1 MSDRLPSLNALRAF
15 DETARTLSV
24 TRAAEA
30 LHVTHGAVSRQL
42 KQLEEQL
49 GVALFRRQGRGLSLT
64 QEGELLR
71 ASTSQAF
78 ERLGQACTQL
88 RRRASEAPLV
98 LGCPGSFLA
107 RWFIPRLDRLKAQC
121 PELNLHLTADEEVV
135 GRLGTDVD
143 AVLRFAEPP
152 WPDDV
157 RVVEL
162 APERMGPVLA
172 PELLGTPSIDAS
184 SHDSPGHDTAALT
197 SLPMLPMLHTQS
209 RPQAWS
215 QWFTAQGLD
224 PTTMR
229 HDQSF
234 EHLHYMLEAALVGL
248 GVAIAPSYLVEED
261 LRTGRLVAPWGFIE
275 TPAWLG
281 LWLPPGEP
289 RRDIER
295 LVEWLTQELA
305 RSTG

>member
-42 KQLEEQL
+42 KQLEAQL
-49 GVALFRRQGRGLSLT
+49 GVTLFRRQGRGLALT

-121 PELNLHLTADEEVV
+121 PELNLHLTADEEVA
-135 GRLGTDVD
+135 GRLGTEVD

-172 PELLGTPSIDAS
+172 PERLDVPDPA
-184 SHDSPGHDTAALT
+184 TAHLT
-197 SLPMLPMLHTQS
+197 SLPMLHTQS

-215 QWFTAQGLD
+215 QWFAAQGLD
-224 PTTMR
+224 PAAMR

-261 LRTGRLVAPWGFIE
+261 LRTGRLIAPWGFIE
-275 TPAWLG
+275 TPARLG
-281 LWLPPGEP
+281 LWLPPGAP
-289 RRDIER
+289 RRDLAR
-295 LVEWLTQELA
+295 LVAWLTRELD
-305 RSTG
+305 RSPA

>member
-24 TRAAEA
+24 SRAAEA

-42 KQLEEQL
+42 KQLEAQL
-49 GVALFRRQGRGLSLT
+49 GVTLFRRQGRGLALT

-78 ERLGQACTQL
+78 ERLGQACSQL

-121 PELNLHLTADEEVV
+121 PALNLHLTADEEVA
-135 GRLGTDVD
+135 GRLGTEVD

-157 RVVEL
+157 RVIEL

-172 PELLGTPSIDAS
+172 PDRLDIPDPAVA
-184 SHDSPGHDTAALT
+184 DLT
-197 SLPMLPMLHTQS
+197 TLPMLHTQS

-215 QWFTAQGLD
+215 QWFAAKGLD
-224 PTTMR
+224 PATMR
-229 HDQSF
+229 HDQAF

-275 TPAWLG
+275 TPARLG
-281 LWLPPGEP
+281 LWLPPGAP
-289 RRDIER
+289 RRDIAR
-295 LVEWLTQELA
+295 LAEWLKQELE
-305 RSTG
+305 RSPT

>member
-1 MSDRLPSLNALRAF
+1 MNDRLPSLNALRAF

-49 GVALFRRQGRGLSLT
+49 GVTLFRRQGRGLALT

-121 PELNLHLTADEEVV
+121 PELNLHLTADEEVA

-152 WPDDV
+152 WPDEV

-172 PELLGTPSIDAS
+172 PELLEDANAAP
-184 SHDSPGHDTAALT
+184 DAAALT
-197 SLPMLPMLHTQS
+197 TLPMLHTQS

-215 QWFTAQGLD
+215 QWFAARGLD
-224 PTTMR
+224 PATMR

-261 LRTGRLVAPWGFIE
+261 LRTGRLIAPWGFIE
-275 TPAWLG
+275 TPARLG
-281 LWLPPGEP
+281 LWLPSGPP

-295 LVEWLTQELA
+295 LVEWLKQELS
-305 RSTG
+305 RSAG

>member
-49 GVALFRRQGRGLSLT
+49 GVTLFRRQGRGLVLT

-71 ASTSQAF
+71 SSTSQAF
-78 ERLGQACTQL
+78 EHLGQACSQL

-121 PELNLHLTADEEVV
+121 PGLNLHLTADEEVA

-157 RVVEL
+157 QVVEL

-172 PELLGTPSIDAS
+172 PQLLDATT
-184 SHDSPGHDTAALT
+184 HDTPAPDELT
-197 SLPMLPMLHTQS
+197 KLPMLHTQS

-215 QWFTAQGLD
+215 QWFVAQELD
-224 PTTMR
+224 PATIR
-229 HDQSF
+229 HGQSF
-234 EHLHYMLEAALVGL
+234 EHLNYMLEAALVGL

-261 LRTGRLVAPWGFIE
+261 LRTGRLIAPWGFIK
-275 TPAWLG
+275 TPARLG
-281 LWLPPGEP
+281 LWLPASAP
-289 RRDIER
+289 RRDIEQ
-295 LVEWLTQELA
+295 LAEWLKDEIG
-305 RSTG
+305 RPSS

>member
-42 KQLEEQL
+42 KQLEAQL
-49 GVALFRRQGRGLSLT
+49 GVTLFRRQGRGLALT

-71 ASTSQAF
+71 ASTSPAF

-121 PELNLHLTADEEVV
+121 PELNLHLTADEEVA
-135 GRLGTDVD
+135 GRLGTEVD

-152 WPDDV
+152 WPTEV

-172 PELLGTPSIDAS
+172 PERLDVPDPATTD
-184 SHDSPGHDTAALT
+184 LT
-197 SLPMLPMLHTQS
+197 RLPMLHTQS

-215 QWFTAQGLD
+215 QWFAAQGLD
-224 PTTMR
+224 PAAMR

-261 LRTGRLVAPWGFIE
+261 LRTGRLIAPWGFIE
-275 TPAWLG
+275 TPARLG
-281 LWLPPGEP
+281 LWLPPGAP
-289 RRDIER
+289 RRDLAR
-295 LVEWLTQELA
+295 LVEWLTRELD
-305 RSTG
+305 RSPA

>member
-42 KQLEEQL
+42 KQLEAQL
-49 GVALFRRQGRGLSLT
+49 GVTLFRRQGRGLALT

-121 PELNLHLTADEEVV
+121 PELNLHLTADEEVA
-135 GRLGTDVD
+135 GRLGTEVD

-152 WPDDV
+152 WPNEV

-172 PELLGTPSIDAS
+172 PERLDVPDPATTD
-184 SHDSPGHDTAALT
+184 LT
-197 SLPMLPMLHTQS
+197 RLPMLHTQS

-215 QWFTAQGLD
+215 QWFAAQGLD
-224 PTTMR
+224 PAAMR

-261 LRTGRLVAPWGFIE
+261 LRTGRLIAPWGFIE
-275 TPAWLG
+275 TPARLG
-281 LWLPPGEP
+281 LWLPPGAP
-289 RRDIER
+289 RRDLAR
-295 LVEWLTQELA
+295 LVEWLTRELD
-305 RSTG
+305 RSPA

>member
-1 MSDRLPSLNALRAF
+1 MSARLPSLNALRAF

-24 TRAAEA
+24 SRAAEA

-42 KQLEEQL
+42 KQLEAQL
-49 GVALFRRQGRGLSLT
+49 GVTLFRRQGRGLVLT

-78 ERLGQACTQL
+78 ERLGQTCSQL
-88 RRRASEAPLV
+88 RRRASQAPLV

-121 PELNLHLTADEEVV
+121 PNLNLHLTADEEVA
-135 GRLGTDVD
+135 GRLGTEVD

-172 PELLGTPSIDAS
+172 PERLDTPD
-184 SHDSPGHDTAALT
+184 PAAADLT
-197 SLPMLPMLHTQS
+197 TLPMLHTQS

-215 QWFTAQGLD
+215 QWFAAKGLD
-224 PTTMR
+224 PATMR
-229 HDQSF
+229 HDQAF

-261 LRTGRLVAPWGFIE
+261 LRTGRLIAPWGFIE
-275 TPAWLG
+275 TPARLG
-281 LWLPPGEP
+281 LWLPPGAP
-289 RRDIER
+289 RRD
-295 LVEWLTQELA
+295 LAWLTEWLTRELDRPPA
-305 RSTG
+305 

>member
-30 LHVTHGAVSRQL
+30 IHVTHGAVSRQL

-49 GVALFRRQGRGLSLT
+49 GVTLFRRQGRGLALT

-121 PELNLHLTADEEVV
+121 PELNLHLTADEEVA

-152 WPDDV
+152 WPDGV

-172 PELLGTPSIDAS
+172 PERLDAPAS
-184 SHDSPGHDTAALT
+184 DAPPPAADLT
-197 SLPMLPMLHTQS
+197 TLPMLHTRS

-215 QWFTAQGLD
+215 QWFAARGLD
-224 PTTMR
+224 PATMR

-261 LRTGRLVAPWGFIE
+261 LRTGRLIAPWGFIE
-275 TPAWLG
+275 TPARLG
-281 LWLPPGEP
+281 LWLPAGAP
-289 RRDIER
+289 RRDIDR
-295 LVEWLTQELA
+295 LIEWLRQELA
-305 RSTG
+305 RATH

>member
-42 KQLEEQL
+42 KQLEAQL
-49 GVALFRRQGRGLSLT
+49 GVTLFRRQGRGLVLT

-88 RRRASEAPLV
+88 RRRASQAPLV

-107 RWFIPRLDRLKAQC
+107 RWFIPRLDRLKAQR
-121 PELNLHLTADEEVV
+121 PELNLHLTADEEVA

-172 PELLGTPSIDAS
+172 PERLDRPD
-184 SHDSPGHDTAALT
+184 PAAADLT
-197 SLPMLPMLHTQS
+197 TLPMLHTQS

-215 QWFTAQGLD
+215 QWFAAKGLD
-224 PTTMR
+224 PATMR

-261 LRTGRLVAPWGFIE
+261 LRTGRLIAPWGFIE
-275 TPAWLG
+275 TPARLG
-281 LWLPPGEP
+281 LWLPPGAP
-289 RRDIER
+289 RRDIAW
-295 LVEWLTQELA
+295 LTEWLTQELD
-305 RSTG
+305 RSWA

>member
-1 MSDRLPSLNALRAF
+1 VSDRLPSLNALRAF

-24 TRAAEA
+24 TRAAHA

-42 KQLEEQL
+42 KQLEQQL
-49 GVALFRRQGRGLSLT
+49 GVALFRRQGRGLTLT
-64 QEGELLR
+64 REGEQLR
-71 ASTSQAF
+71 ASTSPSF
-78 ERLGQACTQL
+78 DRLTQACTQL
-88 RRRASEAPLV
+88 RRRASDAPLV

-121 PELNLHLTADEEVV
+121 PELNLHLTADESMAD
-135 GRLGTDVD
+135 RLGGDVD

-172 PELLGTPSIDAS
+172 PEWLATPHPEACDL
-184 SHDSPGHDTAALT
+184 TA
-197 SLPMLPMLHTQS
+197 LPMLHTQS

-215 QWFTAQGLD
+215 QWFDARGLA

-261 LRTGRLVAPWGFIE
+261 LRTGRLIAPWGFIE
-275 TPAWLG
+275 TPARLG
-281 LWLPPGEP
+281 LWLPAGPP

-295 LVEWLTQELA
+295 LADWLRHELDHPA
-305 RSTG
+305 

>member
-49 GVALFRRQGRGLSLT
+49 GVTLFRRQGRGLALT

-121 PELNLHLTADEEVV
+121 PELNLHLTADEEVA

-152 WPDDV
+152 WPADV

-172 PELLGTPSIDAS
+172 PALLDTPDPDVDAL
-184 SHDSPGHDTAALT
+184 AR
-197 SLPMLPMLHTQS
+197 LPMLHTQS

-215 QWFTAQGLD
+215 QWFAARGLD
-224 PTTMR
+224 PATMR

-275 TPAWLG
+275 TPARLG
-281 LWLPPGEP
+281 LWLPAGAP
-289 RRDIER
+289 RQDTER
-295 LVEWLTQELA
+295 LVEWLTQELS
-305 RSTG
+305 RSAG

>member
-1 MSDRLPSLNALRAF
+1 MPSLNALRAF

-49 GVALFRRQGRGLSLT
+49 GVTLFRRQGRGLALT

-121 PELNLHLTADEEVV
+121 PELNLHLTADEEVA

-152 WPDDV
+152 WPADV

-172 PELLGTPSIDAS
+172 PALLDTPDPDVDAL
-184 SHDSPGHDTAALT
+184 AR
-197 SLPMLPMLHTQS
+197 LPMLHTQS

-215 QWFTAQGLD
+215 QWFAARGLD
-224 PTTMR
+224 PATMR

-275 TPAWLG
+275 TPARLG
-281 LWLPPGEP
+281 LWLPAGAP
-289 RRDIER
+289 RQDTER
-295 LVEWLTQELA
+295 LVEWLTQELS
-305 RSTG
+305 RSAG

>member
-24 TRAAEA
+24 SRAAEA

-42 KQLEEQL
+42 KQLEAQL
-49 GVALFRRQGRGLSLT
+49 GVTLFRRQGRGLALT
-64 QEGELLR
+64 QDGELLR

-78 ERLGQACTQL
+78 ERLGQACSQL

-121 PELNLHLTADEEVV
+121 PALNLHLTADEEVA
-135 GRLGTDVD
+135 GRLGTEVD

-152 WPDDV
+152 WPSEV
-157 RVVEL
+157 RVIEL

-172 PELLGTPSIDAS
+172 PDRLDIPD
-184 SHDSPGHDTAALT
+184 PAAADLT
-197 SLPMLPMLHTQS
+197 RLPMLHTQS

-215 QWFTAQGLD
+215 QWFAAKGLD
-224 PTTMR
+224 PATMR
-229 HDQSF
+229 HDQAF

-275 TPAWLG
+275 TPARLG
-281 LWLPPGEP
+281 LWLPPGAP
-289 RRDIER
+289 RRDIAR
-295 LVEWLTQELA
+295 LAEWLKEELEG
-305 RSTG
+305 SPT

>member
-64 QEGELLR
+64 QDGELLR

-121 PELNLHLTADEEVV
+121 PELNLHLTADEEVA

-152 WPDDV
+152 WPDDM

-162 APERMGPVLA
+162 APERIGPVLA
-172 PELLGTPSIDAS
+172 PELLDAPSHIP
-184 SHDSPGHDTAALT
+184 PGHDTAALT
-197 SLPMLPMLHTQS
+197 SLPMLHTQS

-215 QWFTAQGLD
+215 QWFAAQGLD
-224 PTTMR
+224 PATMR

-275 TPAWLG
+275 TPARLG
-281 LWLPPGEP
+281 LWLPPGAP

-295 LVEWLTQELA
+295 LVEWLAQELA
-305 RSTG
+305 HSTG

>member
-42 KQLEEQL
+42 KQLEAQL
-49 GVALFRRQGRGLSLT
+49 GVTLFRRHGRGLMLT

-88 RRRASEAPLV
+88 RRRASQAPLV

-121 PELNLHLTADEEVV
+121 PELNLHLTADEEVA

-172 PELLGTPSIDAS
+172 PQRLDLPD
-184 SHDSPGHDTAALT
+184 PAACEMT
-197 SLPMLPMLHTQS
+197 TLPMLHTQS

-215 QWFTAQGLD
+215 QWFAAKGLD
-224 PTTMR
+224 PATMR

-261 LRTGRLVAPWGFIE
+261 LRTGRLIAPWGFIE
-275 TPAWLG
+275 TPARLG
-281 LWLPPGEP
+281 LWLPPGPP

-295 LVEWLTQELA
+295 LTGWLIQELD
-305 RSTG
+305 RSCA